1 MLRKEVNNR
10 ERSIQSGEKQV
21 DEYRNRLVQYENQ
34 KAIMQKQIIRLN
46 QEKGES
52 KEGEIIRAELQRKVE
67 LVSAENK
74 RMAEQSKYYEQQAE
88 ELQVIV
94 QKLKNEQ
101 ILSESKGNKL
111 LPQIND
117 LQKKVNDS
125 EN

>member
-1 MLRKEVNNR
+1 
-10 ERSIQSGEKQV
+10 
-21 DEYRNRLVQYENQ
+21 
-34 KAIMQKQIIRLN
+34 
-46 QEKGES
+46 
-52 KEGEIIRAELQRKVE
+52 
-67 LVSAENK
+67 
-74 RMAEQSKYYEQQAE
+74 MAEQSKYYEQQAE